1 MSRIAVIGSGISGLA
16 ASYYLSR
23 RHTVFLF
30 EKEDRLGGHT
40 HTVTVNSSRGPL
52 PVDTGFIVHN
62 DRTYPN
68 LVRLL
73 AEVDAPTQMSDM
85 SFAVS
90 CRKTGFEYS
99 SRGLRGFFAQ
109 RSNLLRP
116 GHYYLF
122 AEIVRFNRHASKLL
136 ERADAPDMT
145 MGDFLAAGGY
155 SPGFIDHY
163 LLPMASA
170 VWSTSP
176 EKTRLFPAQT
186 LIRFFDNHGMLGIS
200 THPKWKV
207 LRGGSSTYIPRL
219 AAPLG
224 GRIHTGVKITSVR
237 RSETGVTLEFSDR
250 PSMKFDQVV
259 FACHGDEVLPLLAS
273 PTSDEREILG
283 HFQTNRNEV
292 CLHTDSAL
300 LPARLDARAS
310 WNYNLNLAG
319 ADTVT
324 VTYHMNRLQSLDVR
338 EDYCVTLNGAQAVDP
353 LKVLR
358 SLTYHHPLCTREA
371 IRSQSR
377 WAEISGANRS
387 HFCGA
392 YWFYGFH
399 EDGLNSALRVAR
411 AMGINC

>member
-23 RHTVFLF
+23 KHTVFLF
-30 EKEDRLGGHT
+30 EREGRLGGHT
-40 HTVTVNSSRGPL
+40 HTVTVSSSRGPL

-68 LVRLL
+68 LVQLL
-73 AEVDAPTQMSDM
+73 AEIGIETQMSDM

-109 RSNLLRP
+109 RSNLFRSR
-116 GHYYLF
+116 HYRLF
-122 AEIVRFNRHASKLL
+122 WEIVRFNRRASEVLGR
-136 ERADAPDMT
+136 EDATETT
-145 MGDFLAAGGY
+145 MGDFLAEGRYSREFIGY
-155 SPGFIDHY
+155 Y

-176 EKTRLFPAQT
+176 EKMKLFPAQT
-186 LIRFFDNHGMLGIS
+186 LIRFFDNHGMLGLT

-207 LRGGSSTYIPRL
+207 LRGGSSTYIPKL
-219 AAPLG
+219 VAPLG
-224 GRIHTGVKITSVR
+224 DRIHTRARITSVK
-237 RSETGVTLEFSDR
+237 RSETAVSLEFSDR
-250 PSMKFDQVV
+250 PAMQFDQVV
-259 FACHGDEVLPLLAS
+259 FACHGDEVLPLLAL
-273 PTSDEREILG
+273 PTPREREI
-283 HFQTNRNEV
+283 FENFRTSRNEV

-300 LPARLDARAS
+300 LPARPDARAS

-319 ADTVT
+319 ADAAT
-324 VTYHMNRLQSLDVR
+324 VTYHMNRLQGLGVT
-338 EDYCVTLNGAQAVDP
+338 EDYCVTLNGTGAIDP
-353 LKVLR
+353 AKILV
-358 SLTYHHPLCTREA
+358 SLTYNHPLYTREA
-371 IRSQSR
+371 IRAQSH
-377 WAEISGANRS
+377 WAEISGSNRT
-387 HFCGA
+387 HYCGA

-411 AMGINC
+411 AMGIDC